1 MVQDYSDIDNDMIS
15 ILSQNNPPSS
25 IQSSLGTDILKMND
39 NDIVKTPD
47 LIRESIEINLTY
59 GYTDYL

>member
-1 MVQDYSDIDNDMIS
+1 MIS

-25 IQSSLGTDILKMND
+25 IQSSLGTDIFKMND